1 MGLAFQIADDI
12 LDLTATTEQLGK
24 DSKSDLK
31 KGKATYP
38 SLLGLEASKARAK
51 GLLDEALRAI
61 APFGPKGEML
71 SFIARY
77 IVERRA

>member
-1 MGLAFQIADDI
+1 
-12 LDLTATTEQLGK
+12 LGK

-38 SLLGLEASKARAK
+38 SVLGMEESKKRAQLLLEKALQAVRA
-51 GLLDEALRAI
+51 
-61 APFGPKGEML
+61 FGAKGEML
-71 SFIARY
+71 ASLARY